1 MKAGRQSTRP
11 ALAGDLRQ
19 VLAAQPVVEG
29 GHWGSPLWRPG
40 RLLLLGSA

>member
-1 MKAGRQSTRP
+1 MKAGRPSTRP

-29 GHWGSPLWRPG
+29 VIGGRPLWRPG